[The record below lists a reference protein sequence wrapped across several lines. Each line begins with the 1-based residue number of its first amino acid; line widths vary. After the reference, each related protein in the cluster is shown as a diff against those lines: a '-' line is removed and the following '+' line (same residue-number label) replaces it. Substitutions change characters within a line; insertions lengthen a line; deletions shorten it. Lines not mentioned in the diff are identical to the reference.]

1 MSTTICLVASTLEYL
16 EAGGHLSVYVNWALG
31 LRALGCEVFWLEK
44 VAPGANAQEVQHA
57 VRTLKNRLEP
67 FGLDP
72 CVALCGQDGAGLPGE
87 MLEGCFDLDAAAEAD
102 LLLNV
107 SYKVGP
113 QVVRRFR
120 RSALVDIDP
129 GLLQLWLSEG
139 QTEIAPH
146 TIYFTI
152 GETVGT
158 KEAHFPDA
166 GLRWHYS
173 PPVVFLPLWP
183 VAPAP
188 ASARYTTVSAWWGG
202 WESLNGHIFN
212 NEKRTS
218 FLEYLHLPSRT
229 SARLE
234 LALGLWNEHEHED
247 RRLLQQNGWN
257 VRHAFEVSSTPED
270 YRDYIHGSRGEFSC
284 AKPSCMRLANA
295 WVSDRTLCYLASGK
309 PAIVQH
315 TGPSRFLPDAEGL
328 FRFRNLDE
336 AARALTAAESDYE
349 RHCRQARA
357 LAEEYFDARKVLAK
371 LLERAL
377 A

>member
-1 MSTTICLVASTLEYL
+1 
-16 EAGGHLSVYVNWALG
+16 
-31 LRALGCEVFWLEK
+31 VFWLEK